1 MTLLRKTLDALYWV
15 CGAVAGLCIVA
26 ICALMMAMS
35 LGREI
40 GINVSGGDEVA
51 GWLMAAMA
59 FLGLAHTFKHG
70 DLIRVTLVI
79 ERFTGATR
87 RWLELLAIGTG
98 GLFLGLFAWYCVRMV
113 YDSWRF
119 NEFAQGVIAIPI
131 WIPQSGLALGV
142 VVLFVAFLDE
152 FVRVLAGHAPCYHRE
167 PPKTADEIIERA
179 AESGV

>member
-1 MTLLRKTLDALYWV
+1 MMILRKTLDALYWV
-15 CGAVAGLCIVA
+15 CGAIAGLSIVA
-26 ICALMMAMS
+26 ICALMMVMS
-35 LGREI
+35 LGREL
-40 GINVSGGDEVA
+40 GINVSGGDEIT
-51 GWLMAAMA
+51 GWLMAAAA

-79 ERFTGATR
+79 ERFTGGTR
-87 RWLELLAIGTG
+87 RWLELLAIGVG

-131 WIPQSGLALGV
+131 WIPQTGLALGV
-142 VVLFVAFLDE
+142 VVLFLAFVDE